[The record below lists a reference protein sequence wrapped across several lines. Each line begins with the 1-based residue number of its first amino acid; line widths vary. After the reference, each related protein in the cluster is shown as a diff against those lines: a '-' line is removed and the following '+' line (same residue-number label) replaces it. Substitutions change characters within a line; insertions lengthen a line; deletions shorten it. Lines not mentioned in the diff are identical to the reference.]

1 MYTKLRNDKKISQS
15 ILKYEPVRVHISKS
29 KRGSYFMSI
38 LNTKAKN
45 YLKLDIRVIKT
56 KV

>member
-45 YLKLDIRVIKT
+45 YLKLDIIVIKT